1 MWTRVRSSLWLH
13 LSVILWLTVVGL
25 VFAAY
30 SLVAEAHVSVR
41 TAFLLCGVLV
51 LVDIAVTLWAGLA
64 PLRRLADAAVA
75 MSEGQPL
82 MVKSASP
89 DDVGR
94 ITQALR
100 SLQVSTQAA
109 MSRMA
114 GADAAHGVESTGAWP
129 VVVIGRASSW
139 ATRGAL
145 AVAVLGIVA
154 CGFAVYSL
162 AVPKRAAVAS
172 GSAAGTAA
180 EAPRVAA
187 APAAPLPRGVTK
199 DSVTVGM
206 SAPFSGGP
214 RSLSEGMKL
223 GIEVAFAEANAAGG
237 VNGRQ
242 LKLVALDN
250 GYDEKRA
257 VATTRD
263 LVEVRHVFGLI
274 GNVGTPTVAAV
285 LPYVN
290 ANKVLLFG
298 PLTGAAVTRN
308 DPPDRYVFN
317 VRPSYGAETS
327 AMVNRLIGVN
337 KVPARSI
344 VVFAQNDSFGDA
356 GYDGVIKTLRKL
368 GHTAEPL
375 RVGYDR
381 NTVDVADAAARVLAY
396 AASNAKSGGV
406 HAVIAVATATASAS
420 FTAKIASLGATV
432 MNVSFVD
439 ASQLAL
445 EFHDHWPG
453 VGAGVIVTQ
462 VVPHFDSDATGVIR
476 YREALKAFYP
486 DKSPGFA
493 SLEGYVVGTLFAE
506 GLRRAGPGVD
516 TERMVDALEKIQDLD
531 LGTGGA
537 YSFGVSRHSASQ
549 KVWGTML
556 TANGAFK
563 PLGAEWTE

>member
-1 MWTRVRSSLWLH
+1 MS
-13 LSVILWLTVVGL
+13 IVGL
-25 VFAAY
+25 VVAAY
-30 SLVAEAHVSVR
+30 ALVANGDLSVR
-41 TAFLLCGVLV
+41 TAFLLCGAMITANVA
-51 LVDIAVTLWAGLA
+51 ITLRAGLA

-114 GADAAHGVESTGAWP
+114 GADTAHGVESTGAWP

-139 ATRGAL
+139 AARGAL

-154 CGFAVYSL
+154 SGFAVYSL
-162 AVPKRAAVAS
+162 AVPKRTAMAS
-172 GSAAGTAA
+172 APARPAT
-180 EAPRVAA
+180 EAPRLA
-187 APAAPLPRGVTK
+187 APATALPRGVTT
-199 DSVTVGM
+199 DSITVGM

-237 VNGRQ
+237 VHGRQ

-257 VATTRD
+257 VDTTRD
-263 LVEVRHVFGLI
+263 LIENRHVFGLI
-274 GNVGTPTVAAV
+274 GSVGTPTVKAV

-290 ANKVLLFG
+290 QNKVLLFG
-298 PLTGAAVTRN
+298 PLTGSPVTRN

-317 VRPSYGAETS
+317 VRASYQQETS
-327 AMVNRLIGVN
+327 QMVNYLI
-337 KVPARSI
+337 KVSHLPAKSI

-356 GYDGVIKTLRKL
+356 GYEGAVKTLRKL
-368 GHTAEPL
+368 GFSGEPL

-381 NTVDVADAAARVLAY
+381 NTVDVGEAAARVLTYNTA
-396 AASNAKSGGV
+396 NAKAGGV
-406 HAVIAVATATASAS
+406 HAVIAVATATASAA
-420 FTAKIASLGATV
+420 FTARIASVGATV
-432 MNVSFVD
+432 LNVSFVD

-462 VVPHFDSDATGVIR
+462 VVPHYDSSATGVIH
-476 YREALKAFYP
+476 YREALKLHAP

-493 SLEGYVVGTLFAE
+493 SLEGYVVGALFAE
-506 GLRRAGPGVD
+506 GLRRAGPNVD
-516 TERMVDALEKIQDLD
+516 TERAIDALEKIQDFD

-537 YSFGVSRHSASQ
+537 YSFGVSKHQASQ
-549 KVWGTML
+549 HVWGTML
-556 TANGAFK
+556 TAAGTFK
-563 PLGAEWTE
+563 PLDAEWME